1 MANREKESQNFFRM
15 VKLIVDVG
23 SSVLRDVLVKALAP
37 DTLDNFLQ
45 TNIYK
50 INTLHYGRP
59 KVLFDDEF
67 SLLTE
72 TPPDPEKFDITLLV
86 KIFRNI
92 CPTICPNLVPPN
104 YNWSRQFPPG
114 PNDNSLPDDIYRMR
128 DFRNSLFA
136 HIAST
141 RVTNAEFQTIWPE
154 VRTVIIRMAG
164 YGSIGLNQKIKDT
177 IDNLLTANIDMSRLD
192 DLLKILQNWHQ
203 EDKKEL
209 EDIKNELKQQVC
221 FFWFIRKVRKK
232 TKIRSRCNQVP
243 HLTQE
248 TT

>member
-1 MANREKESQNFFRM
+1 MADREKESQNFFRM

-23 SSVLRDVLVKALAP
+23 SSVLRDVLLKALAP
-37 DTLDNFLQ
+37 DTLENVLQ

-50 INTLHYGRP
+50 INSLYYGRP
-59 KVLFDDEF
+59 KVLFDNEF

-86 KIFRNI
+86 KVFRNI
-92 CPTICPNLVPPN
+92 CPVICPHLVPLTH
-104 YNWSRQFPPG
+104 NWDPQSPPG
-114 PNDNSLPDDIYRMR
+114 PSAISLADDIHRMR

-141 RVTNAEFQTIWPE
+141 RVTKVEFQTIWPQ
-154 VRTVIIRMAG
+154 VRTVISRMAG
-164 YGSIGLNQKIKDT
+164 YGSTGLKQKVQDT
-177 IDNLLTANIDMSRLD
+177 IDNLLTANIDKSRLD
-192 DLLKILQNWHQ
+192 DLLKILQKWHQ

-221 FFWFIRKVRKK
+221 FSDF
-232 TKIRSRCNQVP
+232 
-243 HLTQE
+243 
-248 TT
+248 